1 MVALTYNVNI
11 RREKM
16 VEKFKSLVKSRRFWT
31 AIGTVVTI
39 ALQDVIGIPEDTA
52 TSIVAIAVAWI
63 VGDSLRTTE

>member
-1 MVALTYNVNI
+1 MVDKV
-11 RREKM
+11 
-16 VEKFKSLVKSRRFWT
+16 KSLVKSRRFWT

-63 VGDSLRTTE
+63 VGDSLRATE